1 MGAGAARTGEA
12 AVGVGHSLCVVCCC
26 GLLLPCC
33 KPLDQRSS
41 LLTSGADETCVCST
55 SRSSSAHENARVYF
69 CCFRPDPSHWSCSG
83 RKRRAQSSRAANY
96 PSRAFLCSNGRLR
109 SFHVRPSESNPDKS
123 FPRSNEQAAIAID
136 ALLPT
141 VSHTESRRPC
151 LSLVLFI
158 LLLSPIPDTAA
169 VGFLPFGVLAPPST
183 LEKALVAGLPGGT
196 FSVATSAVLLASSAA
211 LEVLVVSAL
220 PPPRTRKAKA
230 SVATSAVTVP
240 FRHSWETT

>member
-1 MGAGAARTGEA
+1 M
-12 AVGVGHSLCVVCCC
+12 GVGRSLCVVCCC

-55 SRSSSAHENARVYF
+55 SRRSSAHENARVFF
-69 CCFRPDPSHWSCSG
+69 CCFSPDPSHWPCSG
-83 RKRRAQSSRAANY
+83 RNRRAQSSRAANY

-109 SFHVRPSESNPDKS
+109 SLHVRPSESNSDKS
-123 FPRSNEQAAIAID
+123 FSRYSEQAAVTIPID

-151 LSLVLFI
+151 LSLFLFI
-158 LLLSPIPDTAA
+158 SLLSPIPDTAA

-240 FRHSWETT
+240 FRHSWETS